1 MPLSKRH
8 WITILLLFSFQA
20 AFPQSVPRLLEY
32 AEEMYNSHR
41 YFEAIE
47 FYEKIAGLDKTNHEV
62 RYRLANC
69 YQETLQYAK
78 AKKEFETLGTTPDQ
92 PFRAWSLFYYANLLM
107 HESEFAVADSIFND
121 LVSLPDASPEL
132 VELSGKHREGCQ
144 LALRQRKENKG
155 FTIEEMEDV
164 NSRFHDFGAIINP
177 SNDHLVF
184 ATTSKVPGV
193 QYDGTQFEGLLPD
206 LVSYER
212 RRNGR
217 WSFASSD
224 QRFNKFNTQWAEGS
238 GSFTADGTRFY
249 FTSCHGV
256 GGSDCSIQVSY
267 LIDNVWTDPVVLNE
281 YINEPGSENKQPYI
295 SSKGDTLFF
304 SSDRPGGFG
313 GSDIWMSLSGL
324 EADSWSPA
332 INVGNTI
339 NSVENEISP
348 YFSAA
353 YNCLLFAS
361 DGHVGYGGFDIYA
374 AKGESF
380 FEPHVYNLGAPFNST
395 WDDTYFNISD
405 SIGFLSSNRKDGK
418 ILNLYQ
424 FKVSGERLFL
434 SLLISGESL
443 INSRIV
449 SRFRDTRSMDIVTLR
464 VEDYQG
470 YELFEAINYEKP
482 KPRIIQESYASD
494 SAQLAGDSVR
504 RANALASL
512 SGLSGPGDDA
522 GGDLDEGRITDDVL
536 DRLMGKVT
544 YEEAYEKIFFDF
556 GEDKL
561 KPEGKVALESLLS
574 QVPVGSIN
582 KISLFAFTDNLGSES
597 FNRDLSKKRG
607 ESVKQF
613 LLSKGVAEGKVFIY
627 PRGQLVSQTEIDHWY
642 RRIFRRRVEVTIET
656 SAPVDLKVATTYIV
670 RRESTF
676 AQIASQIGTDTA
688 MLESWN
694 GYSDRLLSKGTTIR
708 VFGTALPN
716 VRYFVTEANM
726 EEFIRQ
732 VEKYSDASKVLRN

>member
-1 MPLSKRH
+1 M
-8 WITILLLFSFQA
+8 LLISFHAGFS
-20 AFPQSVPRLLEY
+20 QSVPRLLEY

-47 FYEKIAGLDKTNHEV
+47 FYEKVVGLDKANHEV

-69 YQETLQYAK
+69 YQETLQYDK

-92 PFRAWSLFYYANLLM
+92 PFRAWSLFYFANLLM
-107 HESEFAVADSIFND
+107 HESEFAVADSILHD
-121 LVSLPDASPEL
+121 LVSMPDASPEL
-132 VELSGKHREGCQ
+132 VDLSGKHREGCQ
-144 LALRQRKENKG
+144 LALRQRKQNKG
-155 FTIEEMEDV
+155 FTIEEMVDV

-177 SNDHLVF
+177 SNNHLVF
-184 ATTSKVPGV
+184 ATTSKVAGV

-224 QRFNKFNTQWAEGS
+224 QRFSKFNTQWAEGS
-238 GSFTADGTRFY
+238 GSFTVDGKKFY

-281 YINEPGSENKQPYI
+281 YINEPGSENKQPFI
-295 SSKGDTLFF
+295 SSRGDTLFF
-304 SSDRPGGFG
+304 SSDRPGGIG

-324 EADSWSPA
+324 DPDSWSPA
-332 INVGNTI
+332 INLGNTI

-380 FEPHVYNLGAPFNST
+380 FEPSVYNLGAPFNSS

-405 SIGFLSSNRKDGK
+405 SVGFLSSNRKDGK

-449 SRFRDTRSMDIVTLR
+449 SRLRDTRSMDIVTLR

-482 KPRIIQESYASD
+482 KPRIIQDSFVSDSLQMASD
-494 SAQLAGDSVR
+494 SVL
-504 RANALASL
+504 RANALAS
-512 SGLSGPGDDA
+512 SNGVSGPGNEGSA
-522 GGDLDEGRITDDVL
+522 QGGGITEDFL
-536 DRLMGKVT
+536 DRLMGKGT
-544 YEEAYEKIFFDF
+544 YEEAYEKIFFNF

-561 KPEGKVALESLLS
+561 KPEGEAALESLLS
-574 QVPVGSIN
+574 QVPIRSIN

-607 ESVKQF
+607 EAVKQF
-613 LLSKGVAEGKVFIY
+613 LLSKGVAEDRMFIY
-627 PRGQLVSQTEIDHWY
+627 PRGQLIPQSEIDHWY
-642 RRIFRRRVEVTIET
+642 RRILRRRVEITIET
-656 SAPVDLKVATTYIV
+656 SAQVDLKVATTYIV
-670 RRESTF
+670 RNESTL
-676 AQIASQIGTDTA
+676 AQIASQLGTDIAT
-688 MLESWN
+688 LKSWN

-708 VFGTALPN
+708 VFGTTLPN

-732 VEKYSDASKVLRN
+732 VEKYSEASKALRN

>member
-1 MPLSKRH
+1 M
-8 WITILLLFSFQA
+8 LLFSFQA
-20 AFPQSVPRLLEY
+20 AFPQSVPKLLEY
-32 AEEMYNSHR
+32 AEEMYSSHR

-47 FYEKIAGLDKTNHEV
+47 FYEKIVGLDKTNHEV

-69 YQETLQYAK
+69 YQETLQYTK
-78 AKKEFETLGTTPDQ
+78 AKKEFEILGTTPDH
-92 PFRAWSLFYYANLLM
+92 PFRAWSLFYFANLLM
-107 HESEFAVADSIFND
+107 HESEFAVADSILHD
-121 LVSLPDASPEL
+121 LVSMPDASPEL
-132 VELSGKHREGCQ
+132 VDLSGKHREGCQ

-155 FTIEEMEDV
+155 FTIEEMADI

-184 ATTSKVPGV
+184 ATTRKVPGV

-206 LVSYER
+206 LVTYER

-217 WSFASSD
+217 WSIASSS
-224 QRFNKFNTQWAEGS
+224 QRFGKFNTQWAEGS
-238 GSFTADGTRFY
+238 GSFTTDGTRFY

-256 GGSDCSIQVSY
+256 GGSDCSIQVSK
-267 LIDNVWTDPVVLNE
+267 LVDNVWTDPVVLNE
-281 YINEPGSENKQPYI
+281 YINEPGSENKQPFI

-332 INVGNTI
+332 INLGNTI

-380 FEPHVYNLGAPFNST
+380 FEPNVYNLGAPFNSS

-405 SIGFLSSNRKDGK
+405 SLGFLSSNRKDGK

-449 SRFRDTRSMDIVTLR
+449 SRLRDTRSMDIVTLR

-482 KPRIIQESYASD
+482 KPRIIQESFAEDSLSLAASD
-494 SAQLAGDSVR
+494 SAR
-504 RANALASL
+504 RARVLAF
-512 SGLSGPGDDA
+512 GGEA
-522 GGDLDEGRITDDVL
+522 GSAKGGGGITEEVL
-536 DRLMGKVT
+536 NGLMGQGSL
-544 YEEAYEKIFFDF
+544 EEAYEKIFFDF

-574 QVPVGSIN
+574 QVPMGSIN
-582 KISLFAFTDNLGSES
+582 KISLFAFTDNLGSEA

-607 ESVKQF
+607 ESVKRF
-613 LLSKGVAEGKVFIY
+613 LISKGVAEDKVFIY
-627 PRGQLVSQTEIDHWY
+627 PRGQLVPQSEIDHWY
-642 RRIFRRRVEVTIET
+642 RRILRRRVEITIET
-656 SAPVDLKVATTYIV
+656 SVPVDLNVATTYIV
-670 RRESTF
+670 RRESTL

-688 MLESWN
+688 TLESWN
-694 GYSDRLLSKGTTIR
+694 GYSDRPLSKGTTIR
-708 VFGTALPN
+708 VFGTTLPN
-716 VRYFVTEANM
+716 VRYFITEANM
-726 EEFIRQ
+726 EEYIRQ
-732 VEKYSDASKVLRN
+732 VEKYSEASKALRN